1 MKKKKMMQ
9 SFILALAGGFVAA
22 AAFASDSWSIKGGAV
37 RVLCPL
43 TVGGSFEAATPEISG
58 STTLAA
64 PRPPTFTG
72 DIVVDLRNLDTGI
85 NLRNRHLREN
95 YLEVGRGQGYD
106 KAVLSQIKLG
116 DVDAATFQGKTS
128 FAGTLQLHGVA
139 KPVSG
144 HAQIQRSGSNIQVD
158 ATFPVRLADHAIE
171 KPQYLGVGV
180 KSEVQVRVSFV
191 ATPEAVTQEKP

>member
-1 MKKKKMMQ
+1 MMMKP
-9 SFILALAGGFVAA
+9 SFMLALAGGFVAA
-22 AAFASDSWSIKGGAV
+22 AAVASDSWSIQGGTV
-37 RVLCPL
+37 RVLCPI
-43 TVGGSFEAATPEISG
+43 TVGGSFEATTPEITG

-64 PRPPTFTG
+64 PRPPAFTG
-72 DIVVDLRNLDTGI
+72 EIVVDLRNIDTGI
-85 NLRNRHLREN
+85 SLRNRHLREN
-95 YLEVGRGQGYD
+95 YLEVGRGQGFE

-128 FAGTLQLHGVA
+128 FEGVLQLHGVA
-139 KPVSG
+139 KAVSG

-180 KSEVQVRVSFV
+180 KSEVQVKVSFV
-191 ATPEAVTQEKP
+191 ATPGAVTKEKP